1 MEPVIAKNSTAAL
14 NGLILSSQLTL
25 KSSKTKLDIIAVT
38 DAKQCVDPT
47 KAYAI
52 MKAPRK
58 SCIELSLKHNNEEI
72 GFADITGYASYLE
85 RIDNFCP
92 DQYAGTGTALVEL
105 TARLAIKSG
114 YTSVNLYSVND
125 ATQFHFKMGS
135 RFDNLE
141 SDQAIKDFIAGR
153 KKDEHKIFG
162 DMQLDLAKSSTGPES
177 PHLMHTILKDD
188 VETLQLTL
196 QHNAN

>member
-1 MEPVIAKNSTAAL
+1 
-14 NGLILSSQLTL
+14 
-25 KSSKTKLDIIAVT
+25 
-38 DAKQCVDPT
+38 
-47 KAYAI
+47 
-52 MKAPRK
+52 
-58 SCIELSLKHNNEEI
+58 
-72 GFADITGYASYLE
+72 
-85 RIDNFCP
+85 
-92 DQYAGTGTALVEL
+92 
-105 TARLAIKSG
+105 
-114 YTSVNLYSVND
+114 
-125 ATQFHFKMGS
+125 MGS